1 MNEES
6 GWGSFVVPVQLRN
19 SNPGKLRQRKEHRGV
34 HPIWEQ
40 ILLKDIL
47 RRIQTFL
54 FMPELPVVLLAED
67 SEDDVIIFRKEMS
80 KASIDFPLFVTKDG
94 EETIAYLKGAGKFG
108 NRSEFPVPDL
118 LLLDL
123 VMPEI
128 TGFEV
133 LEWIRDQPGLA
144 SLPVVVLTSSET
156 IHDIKLAN
164 QLGARSYLVKPLK
177 FKDLLQLNCVL
188 PANKSLRIASHPAG
202 DPENLQVRY
211 TA

>member
-1 MNEES
+1 
-6 GWGSFVVPVQLRN
+6 
-19 SNPGKLRQRKEHRGV
+19 
-34 HPIWEQ
+34 
-40 ILLKDIL
+40 
-47 RRIQTFL
+47 
-54 FMPELPVVLLAED
+54 
-67 SEDDVIIFRKEMS
+67 
-80 KASIDFPLFVTKDG
+80 
-94 EETIAYLKGAGKFG
+94 
-108 NRSEFPVPDL
+108 
-118 LLLDL
+118 
-123 VMPEI
+123 MPEI

-133 LEWIRDQPGLA
+133 LEWIREQPGLG

-156 IHDIKLAN
+156 IHDIKLAK

>member
-1 MNEES
+1 
-6 GWGSFVVPVQLRN
+6 
-19 SNPGKLRQRKEHRGV
+19 
-34 HPIWEQ
+34 
-40 ILLKDIL
+40 
-47 RRIQTFL
+47 
-54 FMPELPVVLLAED
+54 MPDRPVVLLAED

-80 KASIDFPLFVTKDG
+80 KASIDFPLFVAKDG

-108 NRSEFPVPDL
+108 NRSEFPMPDL

-133 LEWIRDQPGLA
+133 LEWIREQPGLA

-177 FKDLLQLNCVL
+177 FKDLLQLNCAL
-188 PANKSLRIASHPAG
+188 PANKSLKTTSLPAG
-202 DPENLQVRY
+202 NPESVQVR
-211 TA
+211 TPA

>member
-1 MNEES
+1 
-6 GWGSFVVPVQLRN
+6 
-19 SNPGKLRQRKEHRGV
+19 
-34 HPIWEQ
+34 
-40 ILLKDIL
+40 
-47 RRIQTFL
+47 
-54 FMPELPVVLLAED
+54 MPELPVVLLAED

-123 VMPEI
+123 VMPEV

-133 LEWIRDQPGLA
+133 LEWIREQPGLA

-188 PANKSLRIASHPAG
+188 PANKSLRIASLPVG
-202 DPENLQVRY
+202 DPENLQVG
-211 TA
+211 TPPEACPL